1 MSLIEKIEEYFVKRN
16 LKRRMIIPRGTES
29 EIEFQKVLNTLREN
43 RIVVDTRKD
52 GVYIRFA
59 GDRDNM
65 INSDYFVK
73 VVDFRDNK
81 LKKLGI

>member
-73 VVDFRDNK
+73 VVDFRDNR

>member
-1 MSLIEKIEEYFVKRN
+1 
-16 LKRRMIIPRGTES
+16 MIIPRGTES

>member
-1 MSLIEKIEEYFVKRN
+1 MSLLEKIEEYFIKRS
-16 LKRRMIIPRGTES
+16 LKRRMILPNGTES

-43 RIVVDTRKD
+43 KIMVETRKD
-52 GVYIRFA
+52 GVYIRLA
-59 GDRDNM
+59 GGENM

-73 VVDFRDNK
+73 IVDFRDNR